1 MQAPIGPATTTDLVV
16 AVVEAGGLGC
26 LAASWTFPSVL
37 RAQVREI
44 QRSIDRPFCVNLVL
58 AFDQQERIDLL
69 GEERVPVISFSWG
82 IDDFAIKRA
91 RAAGARVL
99 VQVGDVE
106 TGERAAAAGAD
117 ILIAQGVEAGGHVQS
132 GRRYIGSCTIYVRRC
147 HFRSSPQ
154 AGSQRAP
161 RWWLRSMRAPRV
173 LWQEPPTLPPT
184 RPMCTR
190 CIATSCSAPEPPR
203 RHSRRSSMSA
213 AGRAASR
220 SAKHNHEGM
229 AGCRLST
236 SWAATGR
243 GSAGGHTIASHDRPL
258 QRRATHER
266 HQRRHRGDGAVR
278 GNRRRTRAAT
288 GSGRSHHGTA
298 SHRSIRT
305 KSLSAPGDAE
315 HVTQPT

>member
-1 MQAPIGPATTTDLVV
+1 V
-16 AVVEAGGLGC
+16 
-26 LAASWTFPSVL
+26 
-37 RAQVREI
+37 
-44 QRSIDRPFCVNLVL
+44 
-58 AFDQQERIDLL
+58 
-69 GEERVPVISFSWG
+69 G

-132 GRRYIGSCTIYVRRC
+132 EAPLHRLVHDLREAVSLPILA
-147 HFRSSPQ
+147 
-154 AGSQRAP
+154 AGGIAESASVVAALDAGAAGVVAGTAYLAADEADVHPMYRDQLFSARASATTLTTLFDFGWP
-161 RWWLRSMRAPRV
+161 DAPHRV
-173 LWQEPPTLPPT
+173 L
-184 RPMCTR
+184 RNSNR
-190 CIATSCSAPEPPR
+190 
-203 RHSRRSSMSA
+203 
-213 AGRAASR
+213 
-220 SAKHNHEGM
+220 EGM

-278 GNRRRTRAAT
+278 GNRRRHVQRQEAAAAI
-288 GSGRSHHGTA
+288 TA
-298 SHRSIRT
+298 RLLT
-305 KSLSAPGDAE
+305 AASARNP
-315 HVTQPT
+315 

>member
-1 MQAPIGPATTTDLVV
+1 LPVVMQAPIGPATTTDLVV

-44 QRSIDRPFCVNLVL
+44 QRSIDRPFCVNLGL

-132 GRRYIGSCTIYVRRC
+132 EAPLHRLVHNLREAVSLPILA
-147 HFRSSPQ
+147 
-154 AGSQRAP
+154 AGGIAESASVVAALDAGAAGVVAGTAYLAADEADVHPLHRDQLFSARASATTLTTLFDVGWP
-161 RWWLRSMRAPRV
+161 DAPHRV
-173 LWQEPPTLPPT
+173 LRNTTMKAWRAVGSPPPGQRPGEDQPVAT
-184 RPMCTR
+184 R
-190 CIATSCSAPEPPR
+190 
-203 RHSRRSSMSA
+203 SRRTIVRYSDAQPTSDTSGDIEAMALYAGTGVEHVQRQEA
-213 AGRAASR
+213 AGAITARLLTAASAR
-220 SAKHNHEGM
+220 N
-229 AGCRLST
+229 
-236 SWAATGR
+236 
-243 GSAGGHTIASHDRPL
+243 P
-258 QRRATHER
+258 
-266 HQRRHRGDGAVR
+266 
-278 GNRRRTRAAT
+278 
-288 GSGRSHHGTA
+288 
-298 SHRSIRT
+298 
-305 KSLSAPGDAE
+305 
-315 HVTQPT
+315 